1 MQGNSMRDVLFF
13 CSVMMCCLVVYGM
26 PSEGG
31 FAFQTAS
38 DVRYFSLNRDNRLS
52 GRRRLF

>member
-1 MQGNSMRDVLFF
+1 MRDVLFF

-52 GRRRLF
+52 GKRRLF